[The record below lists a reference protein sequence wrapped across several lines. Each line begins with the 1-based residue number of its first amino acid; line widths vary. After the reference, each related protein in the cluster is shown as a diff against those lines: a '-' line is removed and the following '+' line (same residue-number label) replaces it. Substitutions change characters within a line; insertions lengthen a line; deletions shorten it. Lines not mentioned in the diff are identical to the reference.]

1 MLTVSQSSATGEP
14 RTPAAPPPAVGGVRN
29 LNVALVLSTALV
41 IGVLAWIMF
50 VTPADTNLGIVQKIF
65 YFHVGTAFGML
76 LCLVGASACAA
87 IDLMSPS
94 EPVDAA
100 GRALTELGLVC
111 ALAVLT
117 SGPLWARKSWG
128 TWWTWEPRLTL
139 TLLVSLVALAVMILR
154 DIAGESAQGRKI
166 ANSLAVLAAPMA
178 YLIHIA
184 VQKWGGTHPQ
194 VLQGGGISSSDMRIA
209 FWGSVV
215 AVLSMCFSLAA
226 LRYRTLRTQS
236 RIQQL
241 RLELSVREMPRN
253 RQEAA

>member
-1 MLTVSQSSATGEP
+1 MLTVFQSVASSEPTAT
-14 RTPAAPPPAVGGVRN
+14 PPAVGSVRN
-29 LNVALVLSTALV
+29 LNIALVVSSALV
-41 IGVLAWIMF
+41 VSALAWVMF

-87 IDLMSPS
+87 IDLLSPS

-100 GRALTELGLVC
+100 GRALTEIGLVC

-154 DIAGESAQGRKI
+154 DIAGDSPQGRKI

-226 LRYRTLRTQS
+226 LRFRSLRTEGH
-236 RIQQL
+236 IQQL
-241 RLELSVREMPRN
+241 RLELSARELRRN

>member
-1 MLTVSQSSATGEP
+1 MPTDS
-14 RTPAAPPPAVGGVRN
+14 RTASPAIGQVGG
-29 LNVALVLSTALV
+29 LNAALALSTALV
-41 IGVLAWIMF
+41 IAALAWVMF
-50 VTPADTNLGIVQKIF
+50 VTPPDANLGIVQKIF

-76 LCLVGASACAA
+76 LCLVGASACAL
-87 IDLMSPS
+87 IDLLSPS
-94 EPVDAA
+94 DPIDAA
-100 GRALTELGLVC
+100 GRALSEIGLIC

-154 DIAGESAQGRKI
+154 DIAGNSPQGRKI

-215 AVLSMCFSLAA
+215 AVLSFCFSLAA
-226 LRYRTLRTQS
+226 LRYRTLRSEGRLQE
-236 RIQQL
+236 L
-241 RLELSVREMPRN
+241 RLELSARDLRRN
-253 RQEAA
+253 RTENQ

>member
-1 MLTVSQSSATGEP
+1 MLTVISSKPTDGP
-14 RTPAAPPPAVGGVRN
+14 LPPSGPAPLVGSVRN
-29 LNVALVLSTALV
+29 LNLALVASTALV
-41 IGVLAWIMF
+41 IAALAWVMF
-50 VTPADTNLGIVQKIF
+50 VTPPDTNLGIVQKIF

-87 IDLMSPS
+87 IDLMTPA
-94 EPVDAA
+94 EPIDAA
-100 GRALTELGLVC
+100 GRALTEIGLIC

-139 TLLVSLVALAVMILR
+139 TLLVALVALAVMILR
-154 DIAGESAQGRKI
+154 DIAGNSGQGRKI

-215 AVLSMCFSLAA
+215 AVLAMCFSLAA
-226 LRYRTLRTQS
+226 LRYRTLRTEG
-236 RIQQL
+236 RIQGL
-241 RLELSVREMPRN
+241 LLELSARELRRN
-253 RQEAA
+253 RKEAA